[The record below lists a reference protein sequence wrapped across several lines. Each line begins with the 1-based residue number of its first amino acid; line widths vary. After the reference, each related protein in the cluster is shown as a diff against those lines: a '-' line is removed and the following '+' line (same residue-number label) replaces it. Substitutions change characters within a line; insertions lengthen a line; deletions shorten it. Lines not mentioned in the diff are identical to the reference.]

1 MFEESFRYATA
12 SFRGSTQHFTD
23 PGETC
28 AKTGVC
34 SRNKQHAAGRSH
46 LTAND
51 PDTDESL
58 RGASLRL
65 QKISPPGGGDPILQA
80 RI

>member
-34 SRNKQHAAGRSH
+34 SRNRQHAAGTSH
-46 LTAND
+46 LAANG
-51 PDTDESL
+51 PDTGGSL

-65 QKISPPGGGDPILQA
+65 TKIAPPGGGDPPLQA